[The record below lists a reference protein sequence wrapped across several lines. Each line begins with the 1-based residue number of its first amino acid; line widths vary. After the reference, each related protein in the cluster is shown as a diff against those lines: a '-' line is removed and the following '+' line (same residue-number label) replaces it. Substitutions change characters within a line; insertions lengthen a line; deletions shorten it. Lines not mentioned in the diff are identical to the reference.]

1 MLRPVR
7 DDEAEGTLREIDDLG
22 EERIRS
28 RRPAADHEGAESR
41 ESPAAKFALVCVPAP
56 SLAHAAEGKN
66 LHLTKSTRTY
76 GALRFNRRREMP
88 R

>member
-1 MLRPVR
+1 MLGPVR

-56 SLAHAAEGKN
+56 SLAHAADSGFQHAPKI
-66 LHLTKSTRTY
+66 
-76 GALRFNRRREMP
+76 
-88 R
+88 